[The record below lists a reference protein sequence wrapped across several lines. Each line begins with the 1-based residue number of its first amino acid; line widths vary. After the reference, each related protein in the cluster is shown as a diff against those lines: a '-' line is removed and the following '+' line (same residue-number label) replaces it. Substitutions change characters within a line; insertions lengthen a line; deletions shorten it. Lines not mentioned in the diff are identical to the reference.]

1 MNKSINQSINQSIIV
16 FWYTY
21 MWLFPT
27 FLGAIGLN
35 VILWNTV

>member
-1 MNKSINQSINQSIIV
+1 
-16 FWYTY
+16 